1 VTDPDS
7 TPEPPSLDDLDRRLT
22 GALLAHPRATVA
34 QIGRAVGGSE
44 ATVSRR
50 LSRLRREGLVRVT
63 GVLDMEASHRA
74 RSVFVRLRCR
84 PGSGRTAAYQLAR
97 WDEAGSVKLLTG
109 NVDCMAELAYTSNAH
124 LMRLMMEE
132 LPHLDGVVATSST
145 QVIRRF
151 STPHSWEPGLLPDAD
166 VRALRSE
173 RRDHWDERVYPEEPV
188 PIGPLDEGL
197 IELLAEDG
205 RMGWRELAQRCGVMP
220 VTARRHVETLMARG
234 IVRLRT
240 VVEPALI
247 GLPVGAFVWLSINPT
262 QLGRAGRV
270 LAGRPEVL
278 MISATTGDRN
288 LCGEI
293 AVASDRA
300 LYEFLAEIVGTLPGL
315 LHAEVTTELRSVK
328 RASRIRPDS

>member
-1 VTDPDS
+1 MVGSDIMMA
-7 TPEPPSLDDLDRRLT
+7 ELDDLDRCVI
-22 GALLAHPRATVA
+22 GALLTHPRATAA

-50 LSRLRREGLVRVT
+50 LSRLLRDDLVRVT
-63 GVLDMEASHRA
+63 GVLDMEATRRA

-84 PGSGRTAAYQLAR
+84 PGSGRTAAYQLAQ

-109 NVDCMAELAYTSNAH
+109 NVDCMAELAYTSNEH

-151 STPHSWEPGLLPDAD
+151 STPHNWGPGLLPDATAQ
-166 VRALRSE
+166 ALRAE
-173 RRDHWDERVYPEEPV
+173 RLDHWDERVYPEEPTT
-188 PIGPLDEGL
+188 IGSLDERL
-197 IELLAEDG
+197 IELLARDG
-205 RMGWRELAQRCGVMP
+205 RMGWQELAGECGVMP
-220 VTARRHVETLMARG
+220 VTARRHVEAMMTRG
-234 IVRLRT
+234 IVRMRT
-240 VVEPALI
+240 VVEPAVI
-247 GLPVGAFVWLSINPT
+247 GLPVGAFVWLSISPT
-262 QLGRAGRV
+262 QLGRAGQV

-300 LYEFLAEIVGTLPGL
+300 LYEFLADTVGTLPGL

-328 RASRIRPDS
+328 RASEIRPE

>member
-1 VTDPDS
+1 MD
-7 TPEPPSLDDLDRRLT
+7 ELDQRVVA
-22 GALLAHPRATVA
+22 ALMAHPRATVA
-34 QIGRAVGGSE
+34 RLGRAVDGSE

-50 LSRLRREGLVRVT
+50 MARLLGDGVVHVT

-74 RSVFVRLRCR
+74 RSVFVRLRCQ

-109 NVDCMAELAYTSNAH
+109 NVDCMAELAYTSNEH
-124 LMRLMMEE
+124 LMHLMMEE

-151 STPHSWEPGLLPDAD
+151 STPHSWEPGILPEAT
-166 VRALRSE
+166 VRSLRAE
-173 RRDHWDERVYPEEPV
+173 RRDHWDEHVYPEERV
-188 PIGPLDEGL
+188 ELSPLDERL
-197 IELLAEDG
+197 VELLARDG
-205 RMGWRELAQRCGVMP
+205 RMGWRELGQRCGVMP
-220 VTARRHVETLMARG
+220 STARRHVESLTARG
-234 IVRLRT
+234 LVRMRA
-240 VVEPALI
+240 VVEPAAI
-247 GLPVGAFVWLSINPT
+247 GLPVVAFIWLSINPT
-262 QLGRAGRV
+262 QLGRAGQIM
-270 LAGRPEVL
+270 ADRPEVL

-300 LYEFLAEIVGTLPGL
+300 LYEFLADTVGTLPGL

-328 RASRIRPDS
+328 RAARIRP